1 MANRRW
7 YLLARSPYYSARNEE
22 LNAEDG
28 GSRPKD
34 VYLVYAL
41 DRILACEPLEES
53 FVMDET
59 FDIEAYYRGCCGVIH
74 SEEEPVRLLVNA
86 YDQGADYLR
95 TLPIHES
102 QRELPSEVEGVA
114 CFELEVCPTYDLYQ
128 ALLAMGDQIE
138 VLEPQSVRE
147 EMYNFAKNLMAY
159 YEPTTEA

>member
-1 MANRRW
+1 MSW
-7 YLLARSPYYSARNEE
+7 CFPSGMSPSACNTPE
-22 LNAEDG
+22 G
-28 GSRPKD
+28 
-34 VYLVYAL
+34 VYLSL
-41 DRILACEPLEES
+41 
-53 FVMDET
+53 
-59 FDIEAYYRGCCGVIH
+59 IH
-74 SEEEPVRLLVNA
+74 I
-86 YDQGADYLR
+86 YLR

-102 QRELPSEVEGVA
+102 QRELPSEVAGVA

>member
-1 MANRRW
+1 
-7 YLLARSPYYSARNEE
+7 
-22 LNAEDG
+22 
-28 GSRPKD
+28 
-34 VYLVYAL
+34 
-41 DRILACEPLEES
+41 
-53 FVMDET
+53 MDES

-86 YDQGADYLR
+86 YGQGADYLR

-102 QRELPSEVEGVA
+102 QRELPSEVAGVA
-114 CFELEVCPTYDLYQ
+114 SFELEVCPTYDLYQ

-138 VLEPQSVRE
+138 VLKPQSVRE